1 MNLVEFEQKA
11 TKQKSIEDA
20 ALIEVFEV
28 CAAEVQNQHQYKEWF
43 IDSGATTL
51 VTSNLDLL
59 SHVKNALKSAMTT
72 TSRNL
77 LLITG
82 KGSATID
89 ANKAIDNVYY
99 VLDTV
104 KILLFVGNLSTLDI
118 TNSLALEIVE
128 YF

>member
-28 CAAEVQNQHQYKEWF
+28 CAAEVQNQHQSKEWF